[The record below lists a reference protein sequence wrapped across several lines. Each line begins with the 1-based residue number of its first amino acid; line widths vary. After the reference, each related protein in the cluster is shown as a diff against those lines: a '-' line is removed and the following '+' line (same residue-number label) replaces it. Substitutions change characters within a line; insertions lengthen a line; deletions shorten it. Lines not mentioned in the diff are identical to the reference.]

1 MEEGRCQMDD
11 GRGKKDEMAGI
22 FSFFPYYSMEF

>member
-1 MEEGRCQMDD
+1 MSDGGRKREE